1 MALHNGAT
9 YYGLTDDELKAL
21 NRDGDYNYSDFTS
34 LFTIEVD
41 IGGTKYWFSSSMT
54 DAQADALLDAMD
66 DDFTRPNVEGAFVTL
81 DSAVYYSGFGF
92 RLIGV

>member
-1 MALHNGAT
+1 MALVNGGT

-21 NRDGDYNYSDFTS
+21 NQDGDYDYSGFTS

-54 DAQADALLDAMD
+54 SAQAMALLTAMD
-66 DDFTRPNVEGAFVTL
+66 DDFTPPTVNGNFVTL
-81 DSAVYYSGFGF
+81 DSAVYYSAYGFN
-92 RLIGV
+92 LI